1 MLVRIED
8 IKIKKRIRKD
18 KTDIEP
24 LADSMR
30 VYGLLNPIVL
40 DSDYTLI
47 AGFRR
52 LQAAKELGWITVPA
66 TIADVKDKI
75 ERMEIELEENIQRA
89 DFTQEDLLAGYEAL
103 HRLKNPGF
111 VRRLAEKI
119 KSFFIRLFGVNE
131 ERRAEKRK
139 KNILLSLFAPGG
151 LILAVVS
158 GLLHKGGYISPIL
171 LSALN
176 LAALV
181 FVICGIIFFIRFRA
195 GRKKKSAAEKRKA
208 DF

>member
-8 IKIKKRIRKD
+8 IKIKKRIRKEN
-18 KTDIEP
+18 TDIDS

-40 DSDYTLI
+40 DTDYTLI

-52 LQAAKELGWITVPA
+52 LQAAKELGWTTIPA
-66 TIADVKDKI
+66 TVLDVKNKI

-89 DFTQEDLLAGYEAL
+89 DFTQEDLLAGYETL

-111 VRRLAEKI
+111 FRRLAEKI
-119 KSFFIRLFGVNE
+119 KAFFHRIFGAVE
-131 ERRAEKRK
+131 ERRFEKRK
-139 KNILLSLFAPGG
+139 KNILLSLFVPAG
-151 LILAVVS
+151 LVLAVFS
-158 GLLHKGGYISPIL
+158 GFLHRGSYISPLL

-176 LAALV
+176 LISLT
-181 FVICGIIFFIRFRA
+181 FFIFGLFFFIRFLA
-195 GRKKKSAAEKRKA
+195 GRKKKSAA
-208 DF
+208 

>member
-8 IKIKKRIRKD
+8 IKTKKRIRKD

-24 LADSMR
+24 LADSIR

-40 DSDYTLI
+40 DTDYTLI

-52 LQAAKELGWITVPA
+52 LQAAKELGWTTIPA
-66 TIADVKDKI
+66 TLVDVKNKI
-75 ERMEIELEENIQRA
+75 ERMEIELEENIQRS
-89 DFTQEDLLAGYEAL
+89 DFTQEDLFAGYEAL

-111 VRRLAEKI
+111 FRRLAERI
-119 KSFFIRLFGVNE
+119 KNFFIRLFGISE
-131 ERRAEKRK
+131 ERRFEKRK
-139 KNILLSLFAPGG
+139 KNALFSLFAPAG

-158 GLLHKGGYISPIL
+158 GFLHKGAYISALL
-171 LSALN
+171 LSVLN
-176 LAALV
+176 LVSLV

-195 GRKKKSAAEKRKA
+195 GRKKKSAS
-208 DF
+208 